1 MSGTFGVGFKLLKRL
16 CEEQST
22 LHWYKAKLIPEMFR
36 PGEQEVLAWVQQ
48 HVTKHHALPQPE
60 TLFSMFNDVQQFPTP
75 EPGSYYLEHVENRM
89 YYELINQANIDSQKI
104 LKESA
109 GDHQKAMKC
118 MKDALAFIATHKFR
132 QRIVD
137 LAKEGP
143 KMVMDAYHNVLES
156 SMAGTFG
163 WPHMDDAGGG
173 MMPGDVI
180 SFVGLPA
187 TGKTFMLLRV
197 ALHNWEKGHRP
208 LVVSMEMSPLPLVQ
222 RIAAMYAHTNISQL
236 KVGGYSSQTYQKFQ
250 SSLFQ
255 MAGGPSG
262 FYVVDGNLA
271 ASVDDIYTLAQ
282 QLKCDQVYIDGAY
295 LLKHPNA
302 RLDRYTKV
310 AENTELIKQRT
321 TDLELPSICSYQ
333 FAKTAKKTNKGG
345 GGKGNT
351 TTSASDE
358 VTLEDIGNSITIGQI
373 SSIVLGLFQEE
384 SVETLEKRRIRV
396 MKGRGGEVGSFDIH
410 WDFATMKFGQYGVD
424 ETATEAHEQLQ
435 YL

>member
-1 MSGTFGVGFKLLKRL
+1 MSGTSHFGIGFKLLKRL

-22 LHWYKAKLIPEMFR
+22 LKWYKSKLIPEMFR
-36 PGEQEVLAWVQQ
+36 PGERDVLAWINQ

-60 TLFSMFNDVQQFPTP
+60 TLFNMFNDVQQFPTP

-104 LKESA
+104 LKESS
-109 GDHQKAMKC
+109 GDHAKAMEI
-118 MKDALAFIATHKFR
+118 MKDAMSFIQTHKFR

-143 KMVMDAYHNVLES
+143 KMVLDAYHNVLES
-156 SMAGTFG
+156 SMAGSFG

-180 SFVGLPA
+180 SFVG
-187 TGKTFMLLRV
+187 
-197 ALHNWEKGHRP
+197 P

-222 RIAAMYAHTNISQL
+222 RIAAMYAHTNIGQL
-236 KVGGYSSQTYQKFQ
+236 KVGGYATETYKKFT

-271 ASVDDIYTLAQ
+271 ASVDDVYTLAQ

-295 LLKHPNA
+295 LMKHPNT

-333 FAKTAKKTNKGG
+333 FAKTAKKTTKS
-345 GGKGNT
+345 GGKGQTNLST
-351 TTSASDE
+351 NPSDD

-410 WDFATMKFGQYGVD
+410 WNFQTMNFGQFGI
-424 ETATEAHEQLQ
+424 EEKEAVEHEQLQ
-435 YL
+435 YI